1 MVQHLNE
8 NILLKEINDLMKELN
23 LNKEDFKQIDEYVK
37 IINQKNKDLYEKINV
52 NQNKI
57 KKNIDLYFKRKKWQQ
72 EKR

>member
-1 MVQHLNE
+1 MQHLNE

>member
-57 KKNIDLYFKRKKWQQ
+57 KKNIDLYFKRKK
-72 EKR
+72 

>member
-1 MVQHLNE
+1 MQHLNE

-57 KKNIDLYFKRKKWQQ
+57 KKNIDLYFKRKK
-72 EKR
+72 